1 MFFSEGILNRWRGVD
16 YQTRHAI
23 IMMSSV
29 IYDDDNDY
37 QVVSSIVTRPTQYD
51 TVTR

>member
-1 MFFSEGILNRWRGVD
+1 MFFSEGILNRWRSVD
-16 YQTRHAI
+16 NQTRHAI

-29 IYDDDNDY
+29 IYDDVNDH
-37 QVVSSIVTRPTQYD
+37 QVMSSIVTRPTQYG